1 MRRRP
6 RQLEP
11 EELIVGTLR
20 LLLADRRVFRFG
32 EELRLT
38 PTEFRLLVQLAR
50 HPNRVFTHGALL
62 SAVWGPEY
70 ADEPHILRV
79 TLNRLRGKLGE
90 PPIIENRPAIGY
102 VLVPDE

>member
-1 MRRRP
+1 
-6 RQLEP
+6 
-11 EELIVGTLR
+11 
-20 LLLADRRVFRFG
+20 
-32 EELRLT
+32 
-38 PTEFRLLVQLAR
+38 LAR